1 MVTVKTLDHVN
12 IQTTAVAETAGFFT
26 DVLEL
31 SAKPP
36 FPGMDM
42 AEVTWMFD
50 HADRPVIHITRPG
63 ATFAEDADRPLRP
76 DTGVLHHVAFECDG
90 YDAMLARLARLGL
103 AYRTRDIA
111 PIGLR
116 QLFVHEPNGVLL
128 ELNYRE

>member
-12 IQTTAVAETAGFFT
+12 IGTAAVAETARLFHRRPRTQRKAAISGHGHGGS
-26 DVLEL
+26 DVDVRPRRPAGRP
-31 SAKPP
+31 S
-36 FPGMDM
+36 PGP
-42 AEVTWMFD
+42 ARRSPKTPTGRC
-50 HADRPVIHITRPG
+50 A
-63 ATFAEDADRPLRP
+63 P
-76 DTGVLHHVAFECDG
+76 DTGALHHVAFRCDG